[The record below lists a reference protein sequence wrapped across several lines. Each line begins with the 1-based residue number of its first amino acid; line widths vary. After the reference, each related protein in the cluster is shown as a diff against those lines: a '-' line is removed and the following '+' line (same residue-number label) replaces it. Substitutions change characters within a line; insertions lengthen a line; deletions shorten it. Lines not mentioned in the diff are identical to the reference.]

1 MKRILYSGLVAAI
14 LTLGVIS
21 CEQVDI
27 MGINNDEMLDD
38 DGVELRFT
46 ISNIEQVS
54 FDDDKTGTRATHDIT
69 ELCSR
74 ITLVFFQDGKKVK
87 TIHQKDTDDEFG
99 TLQTT
104 LPAGEYKFVAIAH
117 NGNGNPSITSLEEIY
132 FDSKVTMTDTFYYYG
147 ELDVTEPQD
156 LNLSLKR
163 AVAMVRFVIS
173 DNVPDEVT
181 RMKFY
186 YTGGSSTFNAITGYG
201 SKDSRQ
207 TEYRDVDEAA
217 HSGESYYEIYTFPHE
232 EEDLLKLTVTAQT
245 DDDDEYLER
254 VFENIPVKIN
264 QITKFTGKFF
274 ENAQKPGEF
283 KTTMT
288 INDDWTET
296 ELSY

>member
-173 DNVPDEVT
+173 DNVPGEVT

-207 TEYRDVDEAA
+207 MEYRDVDETA